1 MHRTNKHGENMTEQD
16 ITNESVKALRKSLG
30 LGQAEFWG
38 PIGVKQAAA
47 SGYENET
54 TIPKPVRILVV
65 ARYVCGVHIDADTSE
80 GVEKTAKLGAIQQKS
95 IKAKAIAGEVKQDLA
110 KAAKSIQ
117 TAHDALSSY

>member
-1 MHRTNKHGENMTEQD
+1 MTEQD

-38 PIGVKQAAA
+38 PIGVKQSAS
-47 SGYENET
+47 SGYESKT
-54 TIPKPVRILVV
+54 AIPKPVRILVV
-65 ARYVCGVHIDADTSE
+65 ARYVCGIHIDADTAE
-80 GVEKTAKLGAIQQKS
+80 GVEKTSKLGAVQQKS

>member
-1 MHRTNKHGENMTEQD
+1 MKEQE
-16 ITNESVKALRKSLG
+16 ITNESVKMLRKTLG

-47 SGYENET
+47 SGYENDT
-54 TIPKPVRILVV
+54 AIPKPVRILVV
-65 ARYVCGVHIDADTSE
+65 ARYICGIHVDAETDD
-80 GVEKTAKLGAIQQKS
+80 GVEKASMLGAIQQKT
-95 IKAKAIAGEVKQDLA
+95 IKAKAIAVEVKQDLA

>member
-1 MHRTNKHGENMTEQD
+1 MRHRTTEDDMKEQE
-16 ITNESVKALRKSLG
+16 ITNESVRMLRKTLG

-47 SGYENET
+47 SGYENDT
-54 TIPKPVRILVV
+54 AIPKPVRILVV
-65 ARYVCGVHIDADTSE
+65 ARYICGIHVDAETDD
-80 GVEKTAKLGAIQQKS
+80 GVEKASMLGAIQQKS